1 MHYLRGT
8 VALCLSALTP
18 LSATATPFDCVIQP
32 RSIAS
37 IIASDKGTI
46 TAIAVKRGQLVHVG
60 DVLVQLDD
68 EVQRLQV
75 ELAQKQLASDV
86 DIRAAEERL
95 ATRQR
100 IYDRALALSKRNSAT
115 VTAVEDAE
123 SELVRAALSLEQAK
137 TSRELA
143 TIQMRQAEAL
153 LRRRTVVSQVDGLV
167 TDVTATPGE
176 YSHEQFTLMTIA
188 QIDPLHVQVYL
199 PPEKFQQVQAGQS
212 YLVTQARPLQGSYQA
227 RVSVVDQIFDAASG
241 TFGVVLEIPNPD
253 GKIPAG
259 TRCLIEIKTTP

>member
-1 MHYLRGT
+1 MLYLRGA
-8 VALCLSALTP
+8 VALGFSAAMTLSAAAAP
-18 LSATATPFDCVIQP
+18 YDCVIQP

-75 ELAQKQLASDV
+75 ELAQAQLSSDV

-95 ATRQR
+95 ATRQKV
-100 IYDRALALSKRNSAT
+100 YDRAEELSKRNSAT

-123 SELVRAALSLEQAK
+123 SELARATLSLEQAK
-137 TSRELA
+137 NSRDLA
-143 TIQMRQAEAL
+143 TIQLRQTEAL
-153 LRRRTVVSQVDGLV
+153 LRRRTVFSQVDGLV

-199 PPEKFQQVQAGQS
+199 PPEKFREIKVGQS
-212 YLVTQARPLQGSYQA
+212 YLVTQAPPLQGSYQA
-227 RVSVVDQIFDAASG
+227 KVSVVDQIFDAASG

-259 TRCLIEIKTTP
+259 TRCLIEMETTP

>member
-1 MHYLRGT
+1 MLYLRGA
-8 VALCLSALTP
+8 VALGLFAGMP
-18 LSATATPFDCVIQP
+18 LLAAATPFDCVIQP

-46 TAIAVKRGQLVHVG
+46 TSIDVKRGQLVHAG
-60 DVLVQLDD
+60 DALVQLDD

-75 ELAQKQLASDV
+75 EMVQAQLASDV
-86 DIRAAEERL
+86 DIRAAMEHL
-95 ATRQR
+95 STRQK
-100 IYDRALALSKRNSAT
+100 IYDRALELSKRNSAT

-123 SELVRAALSLEQAK
+123 SELARATLSLEQAK
-137 TSRELA
+137 NAREIA
-143 TIQMRQAEAL
+143 TIQLKQAEAL
-153 LRRRTVVSQVDGLV
+153 LRRRTVFSQVDGLV

-199 PPEKFQQVQAGQS
+199 PPENFKQIKAGQT
-212 YLVTQARPLQGSYQA
+212 YLVTQSPPLQGRYQA
-227 RVSVVDQIFDAASG
+227 KVSVVDQIFDAASG

-259 TRCLIEIKTTP
+259 TRCLIEIKSTP